1 MDGSGSCAYAYDTP
15 PQGGSCRW
23 LPRASRCTARTSTP
37 NNTQGGQPIA
47 GNETKGACRR
57 PSRRGEKLDGA
68 PLGEKLDCR
77 PLQCKDKLILSL
89 FVASAEGIRSPI
101 FSAPGLGPRPTRM
114 HAPTH
119 ARKWRCASADGSGAK
134 TDWVRAEEAGN
145 VRSRLCAWRGRAV
158 HRAHR
163 RRYRHC
169 QPMYSLFCRRSQAK
183 PLALALMQ
191 LHHHCAQAPSHEHM

>member
-23 LPRASRCTARTSTP
+23 LPRASRCTARTCAL
-37 NNTQGGQPIA
+37 NNTQGGRPIA

-89 FVASAEGIRSPI
+89 FIASAEGIRSPI

-134 TDWVRAEEAGN
+134 TDGLGSGRGGRQRTVATVCSARACRASGSSAPIQTLPADVFALLPSKPGQASRARPHAAASPLRAGT
-145 VRSRLCAWRGRAV
+145 LT
-158 HRAHR
+158 
-163 RRYRHC
+163 
-169 QPMYSLFCRRSQAK
+169 
-183 PLALALMQ
+183 
-191 LHHHCAQAPSHEHM
+191 